1 MNRLLLYIISTLLL
15 FGGCISNNK
24 NSDSNNKTEINDTKK
39 DLLWYHEDN
48 NSEIGCNHIHSEE
61 ITDTLIRFKRD
72 TVLDFQWIFRQLYAI
87 QHIGRENHPY
97 EDAYIEKLLQYYPL
111 CEGDGRYINCDSVNN
126 FVRDIPTDTIF
137 LQENIY
143 KDNSY
148 RIYFWH
154 RLNSVYTVTMKK
166 DRLWHV
172 VSFNAE
178 ENNTSQYINSWRK
191 KELKELGKH
200 EISPNVK
207 YDSNPHSICATR
219 IILTP
224 DSVFMDM
231 FKIYEPYEL
240 EK

>member
-1 MNRLLLYIISTLLL
+1 MKKLFTLAVTTSIITLVSNQ
-15 FGGCISNNK
+15 ISFAERNK
-24 NSDSNNKTEINDTKK
+24 IKDDINDFP
-39 DLLWYHEDN
+39 YYN
-48 NSEIGCNHIHSEE
+48 EIPSGHIYYGEV
-61 ITDTLIRFKRD
+61 IDTLIKFKRD
-72 TVLDFQWIFRQLYAI
+72 TVLDFQWVFRQLYPI

-97 EDAYIEKLLQYYPL
+97 GDAYIEKLLQYFPL

-126 FVRDIPTDTIF
+126 YLKDIPHDTIF
-137 LQENIY
+137 LKETISR
-143 KDNSY
+143 DNSY

-154 RLNSVYTVTMKK
+154 RLDSVYTVGMRRIGEIRIPRYRVFSLNFERDSTYI
-166 DRLWHV
+166 
-172 VSFNAE
+172 
-178 ENNTSQYINSWRK
+178 YINSWRK

-231 FKIYEPYEL
+231 FKFYEPYAL
-240 EK
+240 EE